1 MLDEPGAIAL
11 ILNLLAAAAAAVGPG
26 SPAEIWQHIVADFS
40 NLSDPAAMAAFG
52 QVLMIDLVLA
62 GDNAIVVGA
71 LAAGLPSE
79 QRRRVILIG
88 IGAALVL
95 RILFALIV
103 TWLMGIV
110 GLIFA
115 GGLLLLWVSWKF
127 WREIRSGG
135 NQADLADDTQQSGLS
150 PARSFAGAAW
160 AVAVADVSMSL
171 DNVLAVAGAAREHP
185 GILVVGLLLS
195 VALMG
200 LAANLIARII
210 DRYRWIAYFG
220 LAVILFV
227 AGKMIYEGWTGTE
240 GTLGLI
246 TLLR

>member
-1 MLDEPGAIAL
+1 MTSQSNAPAGEFFANGAERHAFERFRDELAPLGWTIAH
-11 ILNLLAAAAAAVGPG
+11 NLYVSRRDERGRLERLEV
-26 SPAEIWQHIVADFS
+26 
-40 NLSDPAAMAAFG
+40 
-52 QVLMIDLVLA
+52 DLVLA

-71 LAAGLPSE
+71 LAAGLPAD
-79 QRRRVILIG
+79 QRRKVIAIG

-127 WREIRSGG
+127 WREIREGAHSPGSDEVAG
-135 NQADLADDTQQSGLS
+135 DEMSGLK
-150 PARSFAGAAW
+150 PAKSFAAAAW

-200 LAANLIARII
+200 LAANVIARII
-210 DRYRWIAYFG
+210 DRYRWIAYIG
-220 LAVILFV
+220 LAVIV
-227 AGKMIYEGWTGTE
+227 
-240 GTLGLI
+240 
-246 TLLR
+246 